1 MPMEPF
7 IVVFYLIAMVVY
19 IVPSI
24 IAWVRGKRELPA
36 IIALNIFGG
45 LIMGIG
51 WVGAL
56 VWALLPNK
64 DE

>member
-1 MPMEPF
+1 MELSP
-7 IVVFYLIAMVVY
+7 VVFYPIVIVIY

-24 IAWVRGKRELPA
+24 IAWVRAKRELPA

>member
-1 MPMEPF
+1 MEPSL
-7 IVVFYLIAMVVY
+7 VVFYLVAIVVY
-19 IVPSI
+19 IVPSM
-24 IAWVRGKRELPA
+24 IAWVRAKRELPS

-56 VWALLPNK
+56 VWALLPDK
-64 DE
+64 DD